1 MTWAGATTRDAEA
14 SELLGRVQS
23 GIREVNQAWAQR
35 LDDGL
40 AYYRYVSSHDDEHG
54 TRAAACEVAVA
65 WRCTTG
71 QADHLLRCRRLLDHL
86 PELAEAFAAGEL
98 SIEKLRALYH
108 RSTRGY
114 RDALMDLD
122 GVLAEDAMLLG
133 DNAFAEELDRHLMPF
148 EPDTA
153 DDEEAAD
160 PARGVSVRRR
170 ADGMASL
177 ITRCTAEEAIRAKA
191 QLEEMAP
198 DDPSG
203 QADAVLDAIADA
215 NAKAL
220 EPEPEPEP
228 DAVSEPVAEPQAQP
242 ERDRRRRNAQ
252 HAWTELV
259 TDLPTLLGLS
269 TDPGYLIGYGPLDR
283 DQTRALAVSSRWRA
297 LVTISEKAI
306 AALIDLL
313 NRPDTEVTREDIIAV
328 LMNCIDNGNRIVLG
342 EKDIGPAPP
351 IKDPPTNDGHGGWK
365 RPPRGALKYQ
375 PGRKLARM
383 IRALDGHCRHPG
395 CMKPADEC
403 EIDHLVPFNHQNP
416 MAGGWTIESNL
427 GCLCKEHHDLKTRR
441 IIRVEMRGDREYW
454 FDTRAGQRVVTK
466 PAVRRQATVR

>member
-1 MTWAGATTRDAEA
+1 MLA
-14 SELLGRVQS
+14 RVQS
-23 GIREVNQAWAQR
+23 GTREVNQAWAQR

-54 TRAAACEVAVA
+54 TRAAACEIAVA

-71 QADHLLRCRRLLDHL
+71 QVDHLLRCRRLLDHL
-86 PELAEAFAAGEL
+86 PELAEAFAAGEV
-98 SIEKLRALYH
+98 SIEKLKALYH

-133 DNAFAEELDRHLMPF
+133 DNAFGEELDRHLMPF

-153 DDEEAAD
+153 DDEQAAD

-177 ITRCTAEEAIRAKA
+177 ITRCTAAEAIRAKA
-191 QLEEMAP
+191 QLEQMAP
-198 DDPSG
+198 DDPAG

-215 NAKAL
+215 NAVAL
-220 EPEPEPEP
+220 EPEPDAESGPEAGP
-228 DAVSEPVAEPQAQP
+228 GRQP
-242 ERDRRRRNAQ
+242 ERARRDRTAQ
-252 HAWTELV
+252 RAWTELV

-269 TDPGYLIGYGPLDR
+269 TDPGYLIGYGPINR

-297 LVTISEKAI
+297 LVAISENAI
-306 AALIDLL
+306 AALMDLL
-313 NRPDTEVTREDIIAV
+313 HRPDAAVTRDDIIAT
-328 LMNCIDNGNRIVLG
+328 LMNCIDNGDRIILG

-365 RPPRGALKYQ
+365 RPPRGALTYQ
-375 PGRKLARM
+375 PGLKLVRM

-395 CMKPADEC
+395 CKKPAEEC
-403 EIDHLVPFNHQNP
+403 EIDHIVPFNHQNP
-416 MAGGWTIESNL
+416 MAGGWTIEANL
-427 GCLCKEHHDLKTRR
+427 GCLCKEHHDLKTRG
-441 IIRVEMRGDREYW
+441 IIRVEIRGDREYW

-466 PAVRRQATVR
+466 PAVRRRSEVT